1 MLTVVQAVGL
11 NITGSRCKRTLK
23 VSNPTI
29 RVNQSSREDSNKSI
43 IPTGSSSQVVAGV
56 LSGYNSL
63 AQISQV
69 EAKLDLILK
78 KMQKLENKNQ
88 VLDEQLAAHKEA
100 G

>member
-11 NITGSRCKRTLK
+11 NITGSRCKMTLN
-23 VSNPTI
+23 VSNLSI
-29 RVNQSSREDSNKSI
+29 RVKQSSEEDSNKSI

-56 LSGYNSL
+56 PSGYNSL

-88 VLDEQLAAHKEA
+88 VLDEQLTAHKEA